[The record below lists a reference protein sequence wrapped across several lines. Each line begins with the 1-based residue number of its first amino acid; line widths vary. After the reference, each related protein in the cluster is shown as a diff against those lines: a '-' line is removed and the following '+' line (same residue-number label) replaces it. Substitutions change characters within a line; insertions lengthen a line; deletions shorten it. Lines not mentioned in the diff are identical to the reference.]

1 MLDRDRISKCGN
13 LSVKISYSHK
23 ICKFSGFGPKVGL
36 VEGGGGE
43 GWSLHECVEMTLT
56 RAKIIVTGNTF

>member
-36 VEGGGGE
+36 VEGGGG
-43 GWSLHECVEMTLT
+43 GRMVP
-56 RAKIIVTGNTF
+56 A